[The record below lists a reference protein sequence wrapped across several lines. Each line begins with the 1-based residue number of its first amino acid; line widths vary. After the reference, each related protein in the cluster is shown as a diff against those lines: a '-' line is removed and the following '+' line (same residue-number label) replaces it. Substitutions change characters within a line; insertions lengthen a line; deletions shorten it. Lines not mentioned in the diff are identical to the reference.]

1 MEDSRPLEKYGV
13 IFDVYYNVHAVAEA
27 HDHQTWD
34 CYLADGNTNT
44 VIVTESGFNVQ
55 NLNYEDYIAKGT
67 LNDEQVKWLE
77 YMMTTDFSKMLPGMG
92 IGTGSAIGAQAVA
105 LGMQHV
111 GENFSQDRRWDEGYY
126 DCSSFVYRMYI
137 QLVIELPTMAAE
149 YCDSNHFTETEAE
162 LSPGDLIFY
171 SYSDNGHYKNVS
183 HVAIYAG
190 NGMEVEAANSN
201 IGVVYRKFLTN
212 NIGLYGS
219 PYGK

>member
-1 MEDSRPLEKYGV
+1 
-13 IFDVYYNVHAVAEA
+13 
-27 HDHQTWD
+27 
-34 CYLADGNTNT
+34 
-44 VIVTESGFNVQ
+44 
-55 NLNYEDYIAKGT
+55 
-67 LNDEQVKWLE
+67 
-77 YMMTTDFSKMLPGMG
+77 MMTTDFSKILPGTG

-111 GENFSQDRRWDEGYY
+111 GEHYSQDRRWDEGYY

-137 QLVIELPTMAAE
+137 QLGIELPTTAAEQAE
-149 YCDSNHFTETEAE
+149 YCDSNHLTVTEAE

-171 SYSDNGHYKNVS
+171 SYSDNGRYKNVS

-201 IGVVYRKFLTN
+201 IGVVYREFRPS
-212 NIGLYGS
+212 NIGLYGR